1 MQSFMGDFH
10 NSSSVDLCEASKNEV
25 VSLLVENPEI
35 KQVVKKE
42 AAQPIIQSVAK
53 ENQAPA

>member
-10 NSSSVDLCEASKNEV
+10 DSSSVDLGKASKNEV
-25 VSLLVENPEI
+25 VALLEENPEI

-42 AAQPIIQSVAK
+42 VAQPIIQSVAK
-53 ENQAPA
+53 ENQVPA